1 MNRERN
7 NWQKT
12 EVPNTINYTD
22 NSGSHADIIMTS
34 NGSTQTKK
42 IISIIFGACVKC
54 DIFFKNFEGPGAAKR
69 NSCSTN
75 KTGKLSRSW
84 YRPISYPEG

>member
-1 MNRERN
+1 M
-7 NWQKT
+7 
-12 EVPNTINYTD
+12 PNTTNYTD

-75 KTGKLSRSW
+75 KTGKVVRGIGRFPTLKAKIDTEEVLTTS
-84 YRPISYPEG
+84 